1 MYNNIALFLGHFVG
15 DYWLQSHTMAIKKS
29 EEGKIGQMWCNIHCH
44 IYSLCMAIFVIL
56 GGWRMDNPNNYG
68 YIVLWSFVM
77 VFLLSFATHYPIDR
91 TAFAWTW
98 MKWIR
103 QSSFKD
109 VDGYVVNYSDTS
121 PDGWA
126 GVPDVKLDKRQ
137 YFIAPIYI
145 IIDNSMH
152 IVLMWILLSILGK

>member
-91 TAFAWTW
+91 YSFAWTW
-98 MKWIR
+98 MKWIGS
-103 QSSFKD
+103 SSFKD
-109 VDGYVVNYSDTS
+109 VGGELIEEEENGMGKHTTNK
-121 PDGWA
+121 
-126 GVPDVKLDKRQ
+126 VKLDKRQ

-145 IIDNSMH
+145 AIDNSMH
-152 IVLMWILLSILGK
+152 LVLMWILLSLIGK